1 MGFRTLYHS
10 FRDFLV
16 ALSCLFFHVTFR
28 INLSSA
34 RKNKTKIHLLGLDLC
49 IKLGRTE
56 VFVMPSYSIHEH
68 EIRNV
73 FPFVQVYFYVFQKC
87 FPPIDLAFFLSFLS
101 ILSFWC
107 YWKWR
112 LDFYHIFNYS
122 LFYLLC
128 TYRKYWVLF
137 ANSISCHFTQFLLF
151 RCSVVIDSLGFSTYT
166 ITSSA
171 RRNSFP
177 SSFPTSYAS
186 NYSLLIECANWFRQ
200 YNVIQYIAM
209 DTVIRIYC
217 WF

>member
-1 MGFRTLYHS
+1 MWFKIRWC
-10 FRDFLV
+10 F
-16 ALSCLFFHVTFR
+16 ALF
-28 INLSSA
+28 INLSEISWLLFLVYFSTWPLGSTCLVPE
-34 RKNKTKIHLLGLDLC
+34 KTKQKTIYWDWIYALNWGD
-49 IKLGRTE
+49 E

-128 TYRKYWVLF
+128 THRKYWVLF

-171 RRNSFP
+171 CRNSFP
-177 SSFPTSYAS
+177 SSFPESYAS
-186 NYSLLIECANWFRQ
+186 NYSLDW
-200 YNVIQYIAM
+200 M
-209 DTVIRIYC
+209 
-217 WF
+217 W